1 MYANSEVSAFLVRA
15 KSHFLARG
23 KAALAVQLH
32 YVSRLALTIEPTF
45 HPTYAPDNMISKFY
59 RKAGI
64 IWPVVL
70 NPSIQRIARYLLRFK
85 LIYNLNFHI
94 HNFFFNSNLEYSIR
108 ISNHGSKTWSSS
120 IFLLRRGRKT
130 RHCNSSSSSSKRRS
144 SKRSGCLNALFVEI
158 YTRLPPSFHQERRKI
173 SLSLGKRDVHGF
185 FYALSIA
192 ITART
197 RPFKKFTLIGPFGL
211 SIVDPPSDNSIRH
224 TTDLT

>member
-1 MYANSEVSAFLVRA
+1 M
-15 KSHFLARG
+15 
-23 KAALAVQLH
+23 
-32 YVSRLALTIEPTF
+32 
-45 HPTYAPDNMISKFY
+45 
-59 RKAGI
+59 
-64 IWPVVL
+64 VL

-94 HNFFFNSNLEYSIR
+94 HNFFFNSNLECSIR
-108 ISNHGSKTWSSS
+108 ISNHGSKSFS
-120 IFLLRRGRKT
+120 IFLLRRERKT
-130 RHCNSSSSSSKRRS
+130 RHCNSSSSSKRRS

-158 YTRLPPSFHQERRKI
+158 YTRLPPSFHEERRKI